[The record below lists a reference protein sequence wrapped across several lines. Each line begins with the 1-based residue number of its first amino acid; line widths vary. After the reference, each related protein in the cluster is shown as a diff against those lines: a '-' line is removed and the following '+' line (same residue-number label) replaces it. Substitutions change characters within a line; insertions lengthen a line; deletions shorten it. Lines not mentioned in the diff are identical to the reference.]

1 MKLIIRYQ
9 KKGLLRFISHL
20 DVERFWRRVVRRALL
35 PVTISAGFSP
45 KEKIEMGYPLPVGCE
60 SEGEDLVLETL
71 DPLPIP
77 EVAERLAAALP
88 EGITLVSVLPYQEKG
103 SLFHRTS
110 GLSYQIKGFKGSSQD
125 KIDYLPE
132 MILERDKERRSLS
145 SHCTTQAMRDAVA
158 AQKQPGPSG
167 SPVFGSLRRCSSS
180 LCRSGHTDFV
190 APCTDLKSG
199 TSNSEFYSEM
209 TPVDK
214 TVTLAVENG
223 RSPKL
228 WEYLSREFNLSLK
241 EVKLLKV
248 TRTEIQY
255 QNYG

>member
-9 KKGLLRFISHL
+9 KKGPLRFISHL
-20 DVERFWRRVVRRALL
+20 DIERFWRRVVRRARL

-60 SEGEDLVLETL
+60 SEGEDLILEML

-77 EVAERLAAALP
+77 AVVERLAANLP

-110 GLSYQIKGFKGSSQD
+110 GLSYRVKGLLQD
-125 KIDYLPE
+125 KI
-132 MILERDKERRSLS
+132 
-145 SHCTTQAMRDAVA
+145 
-158 AQKQPGPSG
+158 
-167 SPVFGSLRRCSSS
+167 
-180 LCRSGHTDFV
+180 
-190 APCTDLKSG
+190 
-199 TSNSEFYSEM
+199 
-209 TPVDK
+209 
-214 TVTLAVENG
+214 VTLAVENG

-228 WEYLSREFNLSLK
+228 WEYLSREFNLHLE

-248 TRTEIQY
+248 TRIGVQY
-255 QNYG
+255 DTNPPSFI

>member
-9 KKGLLRFISHL
+9 KKGPLRFISHL

-60 SEGEDLVLETL
+60 SEGEDLVLEML
-71 DPLPIP
+71 DPLLLP
-77 EVAERLAAALP
+77 EVAERLTANLP

-110 GLSYQIKGFKGSSQD
+110 GLSYRIEQGLSQNTAT
-125 KIDYLPE
+125 L
-132 MILERDKERRSLS
+132 
-145 SHCTTQAMRDAVA
+145 
-158 AQKQPGPSG
+158 QKQELSQ
-167 SPVFGSLRRCSSS
+167 
-180 LCRSGHTDFV
+180 
-190 APCTDLKSG
+190 
-199 TSNSEFYSEM
+199 
-209 TPVDK
+209 DK

-228 WEYLSREFNLSLK
+228 WEYLSREFNLSLE
-241 EVKLLKV
+241 EVKLFKV
-248 TRTEIQY
+248 TRIGIQY
-255 QNYG
+255 KTDAPSFI